1 MTTAEGIKASAAADT
16 REHVRTWSL
25 TSLVA
30 FILSLVA
37 YVGFTTVGGIWFT
50 ISDALSIGLAGA
62 MMPVMAGLDTLLR
75 PTAGNVSRTARW
87 VGLTGMTTV
96 IIGSI
101 VLLTS
106 EVSHEFVPAGGGLG
120 MQFVGFGLEGVW
132 FLILARI
139 AGRAGLFS
147 RRLANLTYLV
157 GGGFVVGAVGSP
169 MGPQHPL
176 VMVGMTAAFVGFIA
190 WVVMLRRELTSGR

>member
-1 MTTAEGIKASAAADT
+1 MTTAEGVMTGSFAGI
-16 REHVRTWSL
+16 REKIRTWSL
-25 TSLVA
+25 ISLVA

-50 ISDALSIGLAGA
+50 ISDALALGLAGA
-62 MMPVMAGLDTLLR
+62 MMPVITGLDALLR
-75 PTAGNVSRTARW
+75 PNVGNVSRTARA
-87 VGLTGMTTV
+87 VGLTGMTII

-132 FLILARI
+132 FLFLARI
-139 AGRAGLFS
+139 AGRGGLFS
-147 RRLANLTYLV
+147 RRLTGMTYLV
-157 GGGFVVGAVGSP
+157 GAGFVVGVVGSP
-169 MGPQHPL
+169 MGPAHPL
-176 VMVGMTAAFVGFIA
+176 VMVGMMVAFMGFIA
-190 WVVMLRRELTSGR
+190 WVVMLRRGLLEAN